1 LSSDF
6 VTRYLAV
13 LALLTLASC
22 APRAALV
29 IAPSARDVSQIERV
43 FVASSRVYDGASFTS
58 ERLEGLGFTQFD
70 VAIPPNREI
79 GEVSWPQGEV
89 DIEEDFVVTQADRFR
104 DANAFRAGLRAAVA
118 AQPADAREVMVFV
131 HGFNNTFADGL
142 YRTAQIRHDF
152 EIPGVAVHYSWP
164 SLSSPFGYAYDRD
177 SALFA
182 RDGLEQFLREI
193 ARTGSHN
200 MVLVAH
206 SVGSELL
213 MESLRQL
220 RIAGA
225 HDIID
230 RISGVVLMSPDID
243 VQVFRSQAARLS
255 PLPEP
260 FFIFTSQRDRA
271 LRLSALVSG
280 EPSRLGNI
288 GTIEDVAE
296 FNVTLIDV
304 SEFRGGDALNHNTV
318 VTSPA
323 MIRLLSRA
331 EAVNSAFEGQD
342 NSPIGLLPGTVL
354 SLQNATQ
361 VILTPNL

>member
-1 LSSDF
+1 
-6 VTRYLAV
+6 
-13 LALLTLASC
+13 
-22 APRAALV
+22 
-29 IAPSARDVSQIERV
+29 
-43 FVASSRVYDGASFTS
+43 
-58 ERLEGLGFTQFD
+58 
-70 VAIPPNREI
+70 
-79 GEVSWPQGEV
+79 
-89 DIEEDFVVTQADRFR
+89 
-104 DANAFRAGLRAAVA
+104 
-118 AQPADAREVMVFV
+118 
-131 HGFNNTFADGL
+131 
-142 YRTAQIRHDF
+142 
-152 EIPGVAVHYSWP
+152 
-164 SLSSPFGYAYDRD
+164 
-177 SALFA
+177 
-182 RDGLEQFLREI
+182 
-193 ARTGSHN
+193 
-200 MVLVAH
+200 
-206 SVGSELL
+206 
-213 MESLRQL
+213 
-220 RIAGA
+220 
-225 HDIID
+225 
-230 RISGVVLMSPDID
+230 MSPDID

-280 EPSRLGNI
+280 EPARLGNI

-304 SEFRGGDALNHNTV
+304 SEFRGGDPLNHNTV